1 MNYEKIKQIKRKFYT
16 VTALYNISISLF
28 SAIIYLY
35 MESIGHT
42 LSEINLFISV
52 FWIVSFVS
60 EIPSGIFSDSFG
72 RRNTMVISCMI
83 RGVGL
88 FLLFLDDRNLIVLI
102 ISSILA
108 ALGSA
113 LCSGTMT
120 SWVFDEVKKW
130 DADYDFNKIF
140 SYSSFFNGTISLVV
154 GYAGAQILGKMN
166 LGYPIV
172 LSGISLVLT
181 AVFTMLLIENDR
193 TNENSI
199 HLSNAF
205 TEYKNTFIDSI
216 HFAKENRMYLLA
228 CIAFTSVAIITTAPF
243 NQWQIYF
250 KDDSLG
256 IISGYIHIFLS
267 LFAMAGA
274 YFASRIKSKH
284 SISFFLYS
292 NVLICITLVLSVC
305 IKNLWYSLVFF
316 LLHVFLMTAEEVVMF
331 TYLNSF
337 LNDQTRTT
345 LLSFYYTLEALV
357 TVFVMNFSSFIS
369 NFVGLGNTWIV
380 LCGIGISVVI
390 PIYIMLRKSQQPSEN
405 VL

>member
-88 FLLFLDDRNLIVLI
+88 FLLFLDDGNLIVLI

-154 GYAGAQILGKMN
+154 GYVGAQILGKMN

-181 AVFTMLLIENDR
+181 AVFTILLIENDR
-193 TNENSI
+193 TSENTI

-205 TEYKNTFIDSI
+205 TEYKNTFMDSI
-216 HFAKENRMYLLA
+216 RFAKENRMYLLA

-390 PIYIMLRKSQQPSEN
+390 PIYIMLRKSQQPSKN

>member
-88 FLLFLDDRNLIVLI
+88 FLLFLDDGNLIVLI

-181 AVFTMLLIENDR
+181 AVFTILLIENDR
-193 TNENSI
+193 TSENTI

-205 TEYKNTFIDSI
+205 TEYKNTFMDSI

-256 IISGYIHIFLS
+256 IISGYIHIFIS

>member
-88 FLLFLDDRNLIVLI
+88 FLLFLDDGNLIVLI
-102 ISSILA
+102 LSSILA

-154 GYAGAQILGKMN
+154 GYVGAQILGKMN

-181 AVFTMLLIENDR
+181 AVFTILLIENDR
-193 TNENSI
+193 TSENTI

-205 TEYKNTFIDSI
+205 TEYKNTFMDSI
-216 HFAKENRMYLLA
+216 RFAKENRMYLLA

-390 PIYIMLRKSQQPSEN
+390 PIYIMLRKNQQPSKN